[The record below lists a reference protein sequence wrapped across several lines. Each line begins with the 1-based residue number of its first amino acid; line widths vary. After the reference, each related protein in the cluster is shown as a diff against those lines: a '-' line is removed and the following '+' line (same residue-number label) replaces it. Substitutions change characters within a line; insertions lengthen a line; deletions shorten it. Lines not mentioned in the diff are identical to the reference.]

1 MPKVIVVRLMK
12 TSGTVAPVMLKS
24 FTNSVKSGCHVKGI
38 VHTKIKK
45 MMNMYLPS
53 GRPRCR

>member
-24 FTNSVKSGCHVKGI
+24 FTTVVLVSIMLKE
-38 VHTKIKK
+38 
-45 MMNMYLPS
+45 
-53 GRPRCR
+53 